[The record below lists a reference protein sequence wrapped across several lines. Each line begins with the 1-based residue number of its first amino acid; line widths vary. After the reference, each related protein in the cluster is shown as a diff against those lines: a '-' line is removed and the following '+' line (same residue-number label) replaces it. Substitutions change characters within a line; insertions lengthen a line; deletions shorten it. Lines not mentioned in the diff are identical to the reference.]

1 MSFQLRTSL
10 HSLNRRWR
18 RSRQLPGWTLA
29 TVLLALLSTPTGCD
43 GDEATVIS
51 GGSSGHAGRG
61 HGGQGGDDGNDGS
74 FDAPSSDRSGGA
86 GGAQPEAGARETG
99 REDGTETDASRDG
112 AESDSRDASSR
123 PDTNDDV
130 DDDDAPVDTAADS
143 DDWRDATDDAE
154 EDASGDALD
163 SGSFDAP
170 ADVPRDTGP
179 IVIGPPFWRSA
190 TFAVFGDYGMAS
202 TDEARVANL
211 VQSWDVDFVITTGDN
226 NYTGLSDGIDGVIGR
241 YYSDFIGNYWGAYGS
256 GSRTT
261 RFWPSP
267 GNHDW
272 DVADLVAYTD
282 YFTLPG
288 NERYYDV
295 NLGLVHL
302 FAVDSDPREPDG
314 TTADSVQGQWLRA
327 RLARSNSCFNI
338 VYFHHPAY
346 SSGPHGS
353 SLDMRWPFEAWGA
366 DVVLAGHDHV
376 YERFEV
382 GQIPYFTVGL
392 GGGAP
397 YPFVT
402 TVPESRA
409 QFNSDFGAMRVT
421 ATRRGMRFEFIDA
434 NGNVIETFDSRKRCR

>member
-1 MSFQLRTSL
+1 L
-10 HSLNRRWR
+10 
-18 RSRQLPGWTLA
+18 
-29 TVLLALLSTPTGCD
+29 
-43 GDEATVIS
+43 
-51 GGSSGHAGRG
+51 
-61 HGGQGGDDGNDGS
+61 
-74 FDAPSSDRSGGA
+74 
-86 GGAQPEAGARETG
+86 
-99 REDGTETDASRDG
+99 
-112 AESDSRDASSR
+112 
-123 PDTNDDV
+123 
-130 DDDDAPVDTAADS
+130 
-143 DDWRDATDDAE
+143 
-154 EDASGDALD
+154 
-163 SGSFDAP
+163 
-170 ADVPRDTGP
+170 
-179 IVIGPPFWRSA
+179 RSA

-314 TTADSVQGQWLRA
+314 TTADSVQGQWLRT

-392 GGGAP
+392 GGGSP

>member
-1 MSFQLRTSL
+1 M
-10 HSLNRRWR
+10 
-18 RSRQLPGWTLA
+18 LA
-29 TVLLALLSTPTGCD
+29 TALLAVLFMPTGCD
-43 GDEATVIS
+43 GDETTVNS
-51 GGSSGHAGRG
+51 DGSSGQAGSG
-61 HGGQGGDDGNDGS
+61 HGGQSGDARNGES
-74 FDAPSSDRSGGA
+74 LDATNSDRSGGA
-86 GGAQPEAGARETG
+86 GGARPEAGEGETG
-99 REDGTETDASRDG
+99 RVDATETDGSRDG
-112 AESDSRDASSR
+112 AESDSTDASSR
-123 PDTNDDV
+123 PETNDGA
-130 DDDDAPVDTAADS
+130 DDDDAADS
-143 DDWRDATDDAE
+143 DDSREATSDAW
-154 EDASGDALD
+154 EDASGATD
-163 SGSFDAP
+163 GGPFDAP

-241 YYSDFIGNYWGAYGS
+241 YYSDFIGNYWGAYGA

-288 NERYYDV
+288 NERYYDI

-314 TTADSVQGQWLRA
+314 TTADSVQAQWLRT
-327 RLARSNSCFNI
+327 RLARSNSCFNV

-353 SLDMRWPFEAWGA
+353 SVDMRWPFEAWGA

-402 TVPESRA
+402 TIPESRT

-421 ATRRGMRFEFIDA
+421 ATRRGMRFEFIDGS
-434 NGNVIETFDSRKRCR
+434 GNVVETFDSRKRCR